1 MRDNMPGG
9 MLVPKGVNFPNLN
22 SPWTALTFTI
32 TKAGGGIHVEY
43 HCDQGDAD
51 GAYGQSL
58 SVVDGHDEHGGL
70 YACEALRDKTPV
82 GQETRLPPALHFT
95 VGFAE
100 ARVAPIQ

>member
-1 MRDNMPGG
+1 MFQQLLESEPTSQLKQLLESKTTF
-9 MLVPKGVNFPNLN
+9 LVSL
-22 SPWTALTFTI
+22 
-32 TKAGGGIHVEY
+32 KAGGGIHVEY